1 MKFNKFLH
9 NIIAASLLS
18 VAFMAC
24 DTKGPVAGGST
35 DVETGGIS
43 GVAKFN
49 LSNLSEEQLQEQS
62 EVIST
67 PEGTQII
74 LTQLN
79 DSNMSDSLAVTYAD
93 SLGRFDFDSIAP
105 GFYSIES
112 FHELSGKRNLNVN
125 VEVSKDSVVEV
136 EEIMHTPG
144 KIIYRNI
151 PQNLLDS
158 NLIVYLPYLRSQ
170 YVLSVNADSL
180 TIDSIPAGVNIEIN
194 YSVNGV
200 DKGFL
205 NEFTLPEDQSLYV
218 EWP

>member
-24 DTKGPVAGGST
+24 DTKDPIAGGST

-62 EVIST
+62 DVIST

-79 DSNMSDSLAVTYAD
+79 DSNLSDSLAVTYAD

-112 FHELSGKRNLNVN
+112 YHEPSGKRNLNVN

-136 EEIMHTPG
+136 EELMHTPG